1 LTRPND
7 KTYTFKRSEVQRI
20 EVDLGTG
27 NDRLVSDATVSTTV
41 RAGAGND
48 VVETG
53 PANDEIFAG
62 EGNDVVHA
70 NDADDKVFGEGGN
83 DLLDGGAGNDMLAGN
98 GGADVLLGGPGND
111 ALNGGDNA
119 SRNQLFGQA
128 GDDAI
133 DSFSRDDV
141 VSGGDGRDSF
151 FIVAGTRPAHDGE
164 DVTIATPSDQL
175 QTDRFSCG
183 PNTGS
188 RFLRS
193 YGIDVS
199 YHAPRRQGK
208 AESGLFRFHLGTRP
222 SVLEKVLKGFKSDL
236 TLHTKASLQDVLD
249 GLADGKPEIALIAKK
264 SKSLGIGGKFGLLHY
279 VVLNGFDLDNQTIR
293 YVGTDG
299 IQGSWPFSEFTYH
312 GRWLDP
318 FKGFLGKPMKVGLE
332 ALGLRKRTFLV

>member
-1 LTRPND
+1 MQRMLSRILGSRTNTNRQARPKKISLQVEALEQRDLMAVTAATLNAGVLHVVTDNANNNVEIRETTPVSGINPENPGARVLREVGTTITVKDLTRPND

-48 VVETG
+48 FIETG

-70 NDADDKVFGEGGN
+70 NDGDDKVFGEGGN
-83 DLLDGGAGNDMLAGN
+83 DVIDGGKGNDMLAGN
-98 GGADVLLGGPGND
+98 AGADVLLGGPGND

-164 DVTIATPSDQL
+164 DVTIATPTDQL
-175 QTDRFSCG
+175 QTDRF
-183 PNTGS
+183 
-188 RFLRS
+188 
-193 YGIDVS
+193 
-199 YHAPRRQGK
+199 
-208 AESGLFRFHLGTRP
+208 
-222 SVLEKVLKGFKSDL
+222 
-236 TLHTKASLQDVLD
+236 
-249 GLADGKPEIALIAKK
+249 
-264 SKSLGIGGKFGLLHY
+264 
-279 VVLNGFDLDNQTIR
+279 
-293 YVGTDG
+293 
-299 IQGSWPFSEFTYH
+299 
-312 GRWLDP
+312 
-318 FKGFLGKPMKVGLE
+318 
-332 ALGLRKRTFLV
+332 